1 MNKTNE
7 LKAITRKV
15 LGDRPGK
22 NFYARVD
29 RLLTEGVN
37 TNASL
42 LHATR
47 NIERTVKLFVG
58 VELASSLNQ
67 RYSDFFKNH
76 PSYL

>member
-1 MNKTNE
+1 MNKSRE

-22 NFYARVD
+22 DFYARVD
-29 RLLTEGVN
+29 RLLTEGVS

-42 LHATR
+42 LRATR
-47 NIERTVKLFVG
+47 DIERTVKLFVG
-58 VELASSLNQ
+58 VELAASLNQ
-67 RYSDFFKNH
+67 KYSDFFKNH

>member
-1 MNKTNE
+1 MNKAKV
-7 LKAITRKV
+7 LKAITRQV
-15 LGDRPGK
+15 LGDSPGK
-22 NFYARVD
+22 DFYSRVD

-42 LHATR
+42 LRATR

-58 VELASSLNQ
+58 VELAVSLNQ